1 MEVVNE
7 INVMRQV
14 LHKHKNM
21 KKCYF
26 CGSGMHMLN
35 NGDIRDTIERYHWFD
50 RKGNVHSNHQQISD
64 KDDEKKWKVMHM

>member
-35 NGDIRDTIERYHWFD
+35 NYDIIDTIEIDQFSYMTVNGRSH
-50 RKGNVHSNHQQISD
+50 RQQEAY
-64 KDDEKKWKVMHM
+64 K